1 MFAVIQTG
9 GKQYKVAKHDVVKVE
24 KLPAEVGESVKL
36 DDVRMVGGDGAPQV
50 GAPKL
55 DGASVSAEVVDQD
68 KNRTIRVFKKKRRK
82 NFRRCNGH
90 RQRYTLLR
98 VTDIEVGGKSSGEGD
113 AAKAKQAGQK
123 SQAKSQKQATQS
135 ATTEQSKQKSSATTK
150 QRTQSKTAKSESGGT
165 QAKGKSSSAKSSQG
179 NSGQGKSG
187 QTKSASG
194 SKSSG
199 QSKSGGSTGQAKS
212 GGQSNKSEE

>member
-9 GKQYKVAKHDVVKVE
+9 GKQYRVAKHDVVKVE
-24 KLPAEVGESVKL
+24 KLPAEVGENVTL
-36 DDVRMVGGDGAPQV
+36 GDVRMVGGDGAPQV

-68 KNRTIRVFKKKRRK
+68 KNRTIRIFKKKRRK

-98 VTDIEVGGKSSGEGD
+98 VTDIQVGDTAAGEGD

-123 SQAKSQKQATQS
+123 AQAKSQKQATQS
-135 ATTEQSKQKSSATTK
+135 ATTDQSKRKSTGTAK
-150 QRTQSKTAKSESGGT
+150 QRTQAKTAKSG
-165 QAKGKSSSAKSSQG
+165 
-179 NSGQGKSG
+179 
-187 QTKSASG
+187 G
-194 SKSSG
+194 SKG
-199 QSKSGGSTGQAKS
+199 AGTSKSGGQA
-212 GGQSNKSEE
+212 NESEE

>member
-50 GAPKL
+50 GAPQL

-82 NFRRCNGH
+82 NFRRSNGH

-98 VTDIEVGGKSSGEGD
+98 VTDIELGGTSAGEGD
-113 AAKAKQAGQK
+113 ATKAKQAGQK
-123 SQAKSQKQATQS
+123 AQAKSQKQATQS

-150 QRTQSKTAKSESGGT
+150 QRTQAKTAKSGTAKSESDGS
-165 QAKGKSSSAKSSQG
+165 QAKGQSKSSGKSASAKS
-179 NSGQGKSG
+179 GQAK
-187 QTKSASG
+187 T
-194 SKSSG
+194 SG
-199 QSKSGGSTGQAKS
+199 QSKSGGSKAS
-212 GGQSNKSEE
+212 GGQSKKSEE

>member
-50 GAPKL
+50 GAPQL

-68 KNRTIRVFKKKRRK
+68 KNRTIRIFKKKRRK

-90 RQRYTLLR
+90 RQRFTLLR
-98 VTDIEVGGKSSGEGD
+98 VTDIEVGGQSAGEGD
-113 AAKAKQAGQK
+113 ATKAKQAGQK
-123 SQAKSQKQATQS
+123 AQAKSQKQATQS
-135 ATTEQSKQKSSATTK
+135 ATAEQSKQKSTATTK
-150 QRTQSKTAKSESGGT
+150 QRTQAKNAKSDSDKSESGGS
-165 QAKGKSSSAKSSQG
+165 QAKSKSGGAKSASAKSGQSKG
-179 NSGQGKSG
+179 SG
-187 QTKSASG
+187 G
-194 SKSSG
+194 SKSS
-199 QSKSGGSTGQAKS
+199 GQAKS
-212 GGQSNKSEE
+212 GGQSKKSEE

>member
-50 GAPKL
+50 GAPQL

-113 AAKAKQAGQK
+113 ATKAKQAGQK

-135 ATTEQSKQKSSATTK
+135 ATTEQAKQKSTATAK
-150 QRTQSKTAKSESGGT
+150 QRTQSKTAKSGTAKSESGSS
-165 QAKGKSSSAKSSQG
+165 QAKGKSSSAKS
-179 NSGQGKSG
+179 GQSKSAQSKSG
-187 QTKSASG
+187 QTKS
-194 SKSSG
+194 
-199 QSKSGGSTGQAKS
+199 GGSTAS
-212 GGQSNKSEE
+212 GGQSNESEE

>member
-9 GKQYKVAKHDVVKVE
+9 GKQYKVAKDDVVKVE
-24 KLPAEVGESVKL
+24 KLPAEVGESVTL
-36 DDVRMVGGDGAPQV
+36 DDVRLVGGDGAPQT

-98 VTDIEVGGKSSGEGD
+98 VTDIQVGGKSSGEGD
-113 AAKAKQAGQK
+113 ATKAKQAGQK
-123 SQAKSQKQATQS
+123 AQAKSQKEATQS
-135 ATTEQSKQKSSATTK
+135 ATTEQSKQKSTATTK
-150 QRTQSKTAKSESGGT
+150 QRTQAKTAKSGGSKAESGGS
-165 QAKGKSSSAKSSQG
+165 QAKGQSKSSGS
-179 NSGQGKSG
+179 
-187 QTKSASG
+187 KSASG
-194 SKSSG
+194 KSGG
-199 QSKSGGSTGQAKS
+199 QSKSSGQAKS
-212 GGQSNKSEE
+212 GGQSKKSEE

>member
-50 GAPKL
+50 GTAQL

-98 VTDIEVGGKSSGEGD
+98 VTDIEVGGTSAGEGD
-113 AAKAKQAGQK
+113 ATKAKQAGQK
-123 SQAKSQKQATQS
+123 AEAKSQKQATQS

-150 QRTQSKTAKSESGGT
+150 QRTQSKTAKSGTAKSESGGSQT
-165 QAKGKSSSAKSSQG
+165 KGQSKSGGAKSASAKSGQSKG
-179 NSGQGKSG
+179 SG
-187 QTKSASG
+187 G

-199 QSKSGGSTGQAKS
+199 QAQSG
-212 GGQSNKSEE
+212 GGQSKKSEE

>member
-50 GAPKL
+50 GAPQL

-82 NFRRCNGH
+82 NFRRSNGH

-98 VTDIEVGGKSSGEGD
+98 VTDIELGGTSAGEGD
-113 AAKAKQAGQK
+113 ATKAKQAGQK
-123 SQAKSQKQATQS
+123 AQAKSQKQATQS

-150 QRTQSKTAKSESGGT
+150 QRTQAKTAKSGTGKSESDGS
-165 QAKGKSSSAKSSQG
+165 QAKGQSKSSGKSASAKS
-179 NSGQGKSG
+179 GQ
-187 QTKSASG
+187 A
-194 SKSSG
+194 KSSG
-199 QSKSGGSTGQAKS
+199 QSKSGGSKAS
-212 GGQSNKSEE
+212 GGQSKKSEE